1 MKKIAVIFTALLA
14 LCIAAMPVQSREAAK
29 NALILCSDVLIPS
42 IFPFLVCSNILV
54 SLGAADKISKY
65 AGKITRPLFSVGGS
79 GALPIVLGFLSGYP
93 CGAATVCSLYKNGSL
108 TKNEAN
114 RLLAFSN
121 NSGPLFIISA
131 VGLGIFSSTSAGVI
145 LYVSHVLGA
154 ILCGIIF
161 SFFAKKQESGTQQFA
176 ASAINSENSISR
188 AAESMLS
195 LCGTVVFFSVVLSIL
210 RQSGV
215 ISFLTSFLCR
225 LGLSTENAEL
235 FSCGLFEITTALF
248 SSASKSIPCAAAVIS
263 FGGIYKRRAPL
274 SFLLHLGQAFVCGFI
289 RAVRIYSAYFL
300 PCFALFVFRYYFRKD
315 LHVFGLFGLCVD
327 FISYCAQPLKIILPS
342 SYFMRSP
349 L

>member
-131 VGLGIFSSTSAGVI
+131 VGLGIFGSTRAGVI

-176 ASAINSENSISR
+176 ASAINFENSISR

-263 FGGIYKRRAPL
+263 FGGISVFMQTLAFTKDARL
-274 SFLLHLGQAFVCGFI
+274 SLFYCIWGKLLCAVLSALCAYILLIFFPVSLSSFSDIISEKIFMFSGFSGFVSILFLIVLSL
-289 RAVRIYSAYFL
+289 
-300 PCFALFVFRYYFRKD
+300 
-315 LHVFGLFGLCVD
+315 
-327 FISYCAQPLKIILPS
+327 LK
-342 SYFMRSP
+342 
-349 L
+349 